1 MSIESDEEPKVP
13 GCHGYDHEDDPWPE
27 LKRFMDGQRNRHGDW
42 HKRVRQIGYGSKL
55 L

>member
-13 GCHGYDHEDDPWPE
+13 GCHGYDPEDDPWPE
-27 LKRFMDGQRNRHGDW
+27 LKRFRDRQRERLSGW
-42 HKRVRQIGYGSKL
+42 HASDRRFDCGSKL